1 METTNQ
7 QPQQQVAV
15 QQAEQIDNSMQ
26 VFGSKNNFE
35 TAMRMAR
42 CLSASTLVPQQY
54 QGENGMPNC
63 LIALEM
69 ANRIGA
75 SPFMVMQNMYIVH
88 GNPAWSSKFLIA
100 CVNMSGRF
108 ATPIQYEWTGT
119 EGTDEWGC
127 RAYATDKA
135 GNIVKG
141 SKVTIAMAKIE
152 GWYNKNG
159 SKWKTMPE
167 LMLQYRAG
175 AFFQRAYA
183 PEIAMG
189 LMTAEE
195 ARDIAEQP
203 SQPSQPPQVTISPDQ
218 ASKATDKVTDMLKG
232 AFDAEIIEE
241 NQPNEQPKET
251 LFE

>member
-1 METTNQ
+1 MENNQ
-7 QPQQQVAV
+7 LQRV
-15 QQAEQIDNSMQ
+15 ENTSDNML

-54 QGENGMPNC
+54 QGEKGMPNC

-100 CVNMSGRF
+100 CVNMSGKF
-108 ATPIQYEWTGT
+108 ATPIQYEWTGK

-141 SKVTIAMAKIE
+141 SKVTIAMAKVE

-159 SKWKTMPE
+159 SKWQTMPE

-183 PEIAMG
+183 PELSMG
-189 LMTAEE
+189 LMTTEE
-195 ARDIAEQP
+195 AREIKDVEYTEINKEEISKGVDMLTQALADKPKEEEKPKEQSQEQP
-203 SQPSQPPQVTISPDQ
+203 QQD
-218 ASKATDKVTDMLKG
+218 
-232 AFDAEIIEE
+232 
-241 NQPNEQPKET
+241 T
-251 LFE
+251 LF

>member
-7 QPQQQVAV
+7 LQQIENAS
-15 QQAEQIDNSMQ
+15 DNML

-42 CLSASTLVPQQY
+42 CLSASTLVPKEY
-54 QGENGMPNC
+54 QGEKGLSNC

-75 SPFMVMQNMYIVH
+75 SPFMVMQNLYIVNS
-88 GNPAWSSKFLIA
+88 NPSWSSKFLIA
-100 CVNMSGRF
+100 CVNMSGKF
-108 ATPIQYEWTGT
+108 ETPIAYEWKGK

-127 RAYATDKA
+127 RAYATDKL
-135 GNIVKG
+135 GNVLKG
-141 SKVTIAMAKIE
+141 AWVTMALAKVE
-152 GWYNKNG
+152 GWMNKTG
-159 SKWKTMPE
+159 SKWRTMPE
-167 LMLQYRAG
+167 LMMQYRAG

-195 ARDIAEQP
+195 ARDVEDVKYVEVSKEEISKGVDMLTQALADKPKEAEKPQEQP
-203 SQPSQPPQVTISPDQ
+203 Q
-218 ASKATDKVTDMLKG
+218 
-232 AFDAEIIEE
+232 
-241 NQPNEQPKET
+241 EQPQAQDT

>member
-54 QGENGMPNC
+54 QGERGMPNC

-100 CVNMSGRF
+100 CVNMSGKF
-108 ATPIQYEWTGT
+108 ATPIQYEWTG
-119 EGTDEWGC
+119 EAGTDEWGC

-141 SKVTIAMAKIE
+141 SKVTIAMAKVE

-159 SKWKTMPE
+159 SKWQTMPE

-183 PEIAMG
+183 PELSMG
-189 LMTAEE
+189 LMTADEV
-195 ARDIAEQP
+195 RDIEEQP
-203 SQPSQPPQVTISPDQ
+203 KQNPPQVTIPADQ
-218 ASKATDKVTDMLKG
+218 ASKATDMLKG

-241 NQPNEQPKET
+241 NQPKDT

>member
-15 QQAEQIDNSMQ
+15 QQVEQIDNSLQ
-26 VFGSKNNFE
+26 VFSSKNNFE
-35 TAMRMAR
+35 MAQRMAI
-42 CLSASTLVPQQY
+42 CLSNSTLVPQQY
-54 QGENGMPNC
+54 QGEKGMPNC

-75 SPFMVMQNMYIVH
+75 SPFMVMQNMYIVN

-108 ATPIQYEWTGT
+108 STPIQYEWTGK

-135 GNIVKG
+135 GDIVKG
-141 SKVTIAMAKIE
+141 SKVTIEMAKAE
-152 GWYNKNG
+152 GWYNKSN
-159 SKWKTMPE
+159 SKWRTMPE
-167 LMLQYRAG
+167 LMLKYRAG

-183 PEIAMG
+183 HELSMG

-195 ARDIAEQP
+195 VRDIDEQP
-203 SQPSQPPQVTISPDQ
+203 KQTPPQVTISADQ

-232 AFDAEIIEE
+232 AFDAEIVDETNNE
-241 NQPNEQPKET
+241 NQPKDT

>member
-15 QQAEQIDNSMQ
+15 QQVEQIDNSLQ
-26 VFGSKNNFE
+26 VFSSKNNFE
-35 TAMRMAR
+35 TAQRMAI
-42 CLSASTLVPQQY
+42 CLSNSTLVPQQY
-54 QGENGMPNC
+54 QGEKGMPNC

-75 SPFMVMQNMYIVH
+75 SPFMVMQNMYIVN

-108 ATPIQYEWTGT
+108 ATPIQYEWTGK

-135 GNIVKG
+135 GDIVKG
-141 SKVTIAMAKIE
+141 SKVTIAMAKAE
-152 GWYNKNG
+152 GWYNKSN
-159 SKWKTMPE
+159 SKWRTMPE

-183 PEIAMG
+183 PELSMG

-195 ARDIAEQP
+195 VRDIEEQP
-203 SQPSQPPQVTISPDQ
+203 KQTPTPIQVTIPADQ
-218 ASKATDKVTDMLKG
+218 ASKATDMLKG
-232 AFDAEIIEE
+232 AFDAEVIEETNNE
-241 NQPNEQPKET
+241 NQPKDT

>member
-42 CLSASTLVPQQY
+42 CLSASTLVPRDY
-54 QGENGMPNC
+54 QGEKGMPNC

-75 SPFMVMQNMYIVH
+75 SPFMVMQNMYIVNS
-88 GNPAWSSKFLIA
+88 NPAWSSKFLIA

-108 ATPIQYEWTGT
+108 ATPIQYEWTGK

-135 GNIVKG
+135 GNVVKG
-141 SKVTIAMAKIE
+141 SKVTIAMAKVE
-152 GWYNKNG
+152 GWYNKSS

-183 PEIAMG
+183 PELSMG

-195 ARDIAEQP
+195 VRDIEEQP
-203 SQPSQPPQVTISPDQ
+203 KQTPTPTQVTIPTDQ
-218 ASKATDKVTDMLKG
+218 ANKATDKVTDMLKG
-232 AFDAEIIEE
+232 AFDAEVIEETNNE
-241 NQPNEQPKET
+241 NQPKDT